1 MDFSG
6 VSGAAG
12 WAGAASGRAS
22 ALELASASG
31 LPGPGTGLMWWPA
44 SAFELPGPGAGL
56 MRWLTSTFELPGLGA
71 DLMRGLPGPA
81 APPVNAQ
88 PEPAFYG
95 ATALT
100 ISKFPFDGGIP
111 GMRFSSI
118 TALRTTVISSAS
130 VLRLIVIFSANLPRM
145 TRFSRMASL
154 RTPPIFLTSFPQT
167 TVFSLSNAYQTP
179 EPSSAPPPRLP
190 PFPAPPFSLSFL
202 SLFPALRPP
211 DPHSFHRPVSAASP

>member
-12 WAGAASGRAS
+12 WAEAASGRAS

-31 LPGPGTGLMWWPA
+31 LPGPGTGLVRWLTSTFELPGPEACLMRWPA
-44 SAFELPGPGAGL
+44 SAFELPGPRAGL
-56 MRWLTSTFELPGLGA
+56 MWGPASTFELPGPRAG
-71 DLMRGLPGPA
+71 LMWGLPGPA
-81 APPVNAQ
+81 ASPVTAL

-95 ATALT
+95 TTLT
-100 ISKFPFDGGIP
+100 ISKFPFDGGTP

-118 TALRTTVISSAS
+118 TALRTAVISSMSA
-130 VLRLIVIFSANLPRM
+130 LRLIVIFPANLPRT

-154 RTPPIFLTSFPQT
+154 
-167 TVFSLSNAYQTP
+167 
-179 EPSSAPPPRLP
+179 RLP

-202 SLFPALRPP
+202 PLFPALRPP

>member
-6 VSGAAG
+6 VSGATG

-31 LPGPGTGLMWWPA
+31 LPGPGTGLVRWLTSTFELPGPEAGLMRGLT
-44 SAFELPGPGAGL
+44 STFELPGPGAGL
-56 MRWLTSTFELPGLGA
+56 MR
-71 DLMRGLPGPA
+71 GLPGPA
-81 APPVNAQ
+81 ASPVNTL

-100 ISKFPFDGGIP
+100 ILKFPFDGGIP

-130 VLRLIVIFSANLPRM
+130 VLRLIVIFSTNIPQTA
-145 TRFSRMASL
+145 RFSRM
-154 RTPPIFLTSFPQT
+154 T
-167 TVFSLSNAYQTP
+167 
-179 EPSSAPPPRLP
+179 PPRLP

-202 SLFPALRPP
+202 PLFPALRLP

>member
-6 VSGAAG
+6 VSGVTG

-31 LPGPGTGLMWWPA
+31 LSGPGTGLMWWPA

-56 MRWLTSTFELPGLGA
+56 MRWLTSTFELPGPKAGP
-71 DLMRGLPGPA
+71 MWGLPGPA
-81 APPVNAQ
+81 ASPVTAL

-95 ATALT
+95 TALT
-100 ISKFPFDGGIP
+100 ISKFPFDGGTP

-118 TALRTTVISSAS
+118 TALRTTVISSMSA
-130 VLRLIVIFSANLPRM
+130 LRLIVIFPANPPRM

-154 RTPPIFLTSFPQT
+154 
-167 TVFSLSNAYQTP
+167 
-179 EPSSAPPPRLP
+179 RLP

-202 SLFPALRPP
+202 PLFPALRPP

>member
-1 MDFSG
+1 MM
-6 VSGAAG
+6 
-12 WAGAASGRAS
+12 R
-22 ALELASASG
+22 ELTS
-31 LPGPGTGLMWWPA
+31 T
-44 SAFELPGPGAGL
+44 FELPGPGAGL
-56 MRWLTSTFELPGLGA
+56 MR
-71 DLMRGLPGPA
+71 GLPGPA
-81 APPVNAQ
+81 ASPVNAL

-95 ATALT
+95 TALT
-100 ISKFPFDGGIP
+100 ISKFPFDSGIP

-118 TALRTTVISSAS
+118 TALRTTVISSTSA
-130 VLRLIVIFSANLPRM
+130 LRLIVIFPANLPRM

-179 EPSSAPPPRLP
+179 EPSSAPPLRLP

-202 SLFPALRPP
+202 PLFPALRPP

>member
-31 LPGPGTGLMWWPA
+31 LPGPGTGLV
-44 SAFELPGPGAGL
+44 
-56 MRWLTSTFELPGLGA
+56 RWLASTFELPGPEAGLMRGLTSTVELPGPRA
-71 DLMRGLPGPA
+71 GLMRGLPAPA
-81 APPVNAQ
+81 ASPVTAL
-88 PEPAFYG
+88 PEPVFYG
-95 ATALT
+95 AALT
-100 ISKFPFDGGIP
+100 ISKFPSGGGLP
-111 GMRFSSI
+111 GIRFSSI
-118 TALRTTVISSAS
+118 TALRTAVISSTSA
-130 VLRLIVIFSANLPRM
+130 LRLIVIFPANLPRT

-154 RTPPIFLTSFPQT
+154 RPPPIFLTSFPQT

-179 EPSSAPPPRLP
+179 EPSSAPPPRPP

-202 SLFPALRPP
+202 PLFPALRLP